1 MRFPVKTAVDSHS
14 YLFKGFNYI
23 EPNII
28 RSMSTLDMGAL
39 FSTII
44 ASVFF
49 VFSIRVLFSSYVEIF
64 WRLEFILRIAVWRVG
79 LK

>member
-1 MRFPVKTAVDSHS
+1 MAMDSHS

-44 ASVFF
+44 ASVFLCL
-49 VFSIRVLFSSYVEIF
+49 VSGCYS
-64 WRLEFILRIAVWRVG
+64 AAM
-79 LK
+79 